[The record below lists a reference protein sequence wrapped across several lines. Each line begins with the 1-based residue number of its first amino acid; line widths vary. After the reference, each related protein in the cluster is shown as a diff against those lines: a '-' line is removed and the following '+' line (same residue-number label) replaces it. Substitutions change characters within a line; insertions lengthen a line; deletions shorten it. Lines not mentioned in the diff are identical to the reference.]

1 MLAALI
7 AAGALMSCSA
17 DPADHRV
24 AATVPVP
31 GPSVTAAGPDRTAE
45 AAAPAKSSR
54 SEASTRSQSQTSNKK
69 TARATTTTPPNGGG
83 LPKQASGPVVSCLS
97 DPTADTTGEASPPG
111 YADIVRACV
120 RTAGADVKF
129 ETTVNGAIPS
139 RMPRE
144 DEHLNLGFELRSAA
158 GETYV
163 VAEGTSDGWT
173 AYITEGDGRRELSK
187 AIAIDGRKLT
197 ITARLPDQGDMNAL
211 RWKAEASWLHSTLL
225 KTSYAFDAAPSQGDT
240 AFRSQ
245 G

>member
-1 MLAALI
+1 MRVLAAVI
-7 AAGALMSCSA
+7 AAGTLMSCSA
-17 DPADHRV
+17 DPADHGV
-24 AATVPVP
+24 AATVPEP
-31 GPSVTAAGPDRTAE
+31 GPSATAAASDRTAE
-45 AAAPAKSSR
+45 AAAPAQNSR
-54 SEASTRSQSQTSNKK
+54 SESSDGSQASNKK
-69 TARATTTTPPNGGG
+69 TARATTTTPPKGGG
-83 LPKQASGPVVSCLS
+83 SPKQASGPVVSCLS

-120 RTAGADVKF
+120 RTAGAGVKF

-144 DEHLNLGFELRSAA
+144 AEHLNLGFELRSAA

-173 AYITEGDGRRELSK
+173 AYLTEGDGRRELPK
-187 AIAIDGRKLT
+187 AISIDGGKLT
-197 ITARLPDQGDMNAL
+197 ITARLPHQGDPSAM

>member
-1 MLAALI
+1 MRVLAALI

-17 DPADHRV
+17 DPAEHRV
-24 AATVPVP
+24 AETVP
-31 GPSVTAAGPDRTAE
+31 GPGPSATEAAPNRSAE
-45 AAAPAKSSR
+45 AAPAKRSR
-54 SEASTRSQSQTSNKK
+54 SESSAGSKASNKK
-69 TARATTTTPPNGGG
+69 TSRARTTTPPEGGG
-83 LPKQASGPVVSCLS
+83 VPKEASRPVVSCLS
-97 DPTADTTGEASPPG
+97 DQTSDTTGDASAPG

-120 RTAGADVKF
+120 RSANTSHTF

-139 RMPRE
+139 RMPRD
-144 DEHLNLGFELRSAA
+144 DEHLNLGFALRSAA

-163 VAEGTSDGWT
+163 VAEGASDGWT

-187 AIAIDGRKLT
+187 AIAIDGSKLT
-197 ITARLPDQGDMNAL
+197 ITARLPDRGDTSAM

-225 KTSYAFDAAPSQGDT
+225 KTSYAFDAAPSRGDT